1 MVSAEL
7 IGERFTAVGRRGKY
21 LLFGL
26 DSGRTLVVHL
36 RMTGWFHHRTGA
48 GEEPTHVRAVLRL
61 DDGAS
66 LVYADQRRFG
76 TWRLIAPGELDAYLR
91 PRAGPEPLSGEWT
104 PRRFRGDLAGRR
116 ASVKALL
123 LHQTLVAG
131 VGNIYADEALWQARI
146 HPLRPGGELTAAEV
160 RRLHAAVVDSLERG
174 IASQGATHLE
184 LPRPRRAARLDAGAL
199 QRLRS
204 RRRAVPALRHAH
216 REDPRRPERNPPMP
230 PVHPTALKVAD
241 RLRAAGLDVDVQEL
255 DASTRTAEEAAAAAG
270 CELGQ
275 IVKSLVFVDASGPVL
290 VLCAGDR
297 RVDTA
302 LVGDDVRRATPDEV
316 REATGFAIGGV
327 PPLGHDAPVRTVVD
341 ESLRRFATV
350 WCAAGTPRAV
360 FEVETERLIE
370 AIQDADVRA
379 VNE

>member
-1 MVSAEL
+1 M
-7 IGERFTAVGRRGKY
+7 
-21 LLFGL
+21 
-26 DSGRTLVVHL
+26 
-36 RMTGWFHHRTGA
+36 
-48 GEEPTHVRAVLRL
+48 
-61 DDGAS
+61 
-66 LVYADQRRFG
+66 
-76 TWRLIAPGELDAYLR
+76 
-91 PRAGPEPLSGEWT
+91 
-104 PRRFRGDLAGRR
+104 
-116 ASVKALL
+116 
-123 LHQTLVAG
+123 AG

-174 IASQGATHLE
+174 IASQGATISNYRGPDGQPGSMQERFNAYDRDGEPCPRCGTPIEKIRVAQRGTHLC
-184 LPRPRRAARLDAGAL
+184 
-199 QRLRS
+199 
-204 RRRAVPALRHAH
+204 PA
-216 REDPRRPERNPPMP
+216 
-230 PVHPTALKVAD
+230 VHPTALKVAD

-327 PPLGHDAPVRTVVD
+327 PPLGHDAPVGRWST
-341 ESLRRFATV
+341 SRCAASTTV

-360 FEVETERLIE
+360 FEVDTERLIE
-370 AIQDADVRA
+370 AIPGADVRA
-379 VNE
+379 VTA